1 MFKDFFALCAAL
13 TILNKRDTDNDAD
26 DDADADAEP
35 QGSVENDGCYST
47 VQTIF
52 FIAILLVIFVS
63 CAAGA

>member
-26 DDADADAEP
+26 DDADAEP

-47 VQTIF
+47 VQTLCF
-52 FIAILLVIFVS
+52 TAILLVIFVS
-63 CAAGA
+63 CATGA